1 MARRAGGARVV
12 CCREAEQMGNPMFG
26 RRAVS
31 TATRKRILKGSRRE
45 TEMDLENC
53 IEEKIKD
60 QT

>member
-1 MARRAGGARVV
+1 MRR
-12 CCREAEQMGNPMFG
+12 
-26 RRAVS
+26 
-31 TATRKRILKGSRRE
+31 SRRE